1 MLRHVDLCSG
11 IGGFALGFQWAE
23 LSETIMFCDTEE
35 WCRRI
40 LEKNFPNVPITN
52 DVKELANDPERL
64 VPDHDIL
71 SCGYPCQPFS
81 VAGLR
86 KGEKDDRHI
95 WPFLFKIIACK
106 RPTWVVCE
114 NVYGHVAL
122 GLDKVLVDL
131 ESEGYSTRTF
141 IVPACAKDA
150 PHRRDRLWIIA
161 RLVGDTSSNGRNEIG
176 SDKNQRSTFGQSEE
190 GGMQEP
196 SGRSSSVYSRTTIM
210 ADSESGGRGRNGD
223 LGETQGSSQSDA
235 TQSDSFGGISSRP
248 DIVGDTKHDG
258 SLATE
263 IGRSDE
269 KNAKGSEEGS
279 ETTEQSSGASGSGHD
294 ETLSRPDIVA
304 DSEGERT
311 RTNNERLRSGS
322 GRASGG
328 QGSVE
333 PEEHDV
339 ADSDSESSRGGRF
352 SKQIDGQKRRI
363 SEAGRKSVQSRDR
376 ATCAGNIEQSRQDVA
391 DSESERYRG
400 GSSEERGDEQ
410 RIVFSQEQGR
420 SSVGSEVE
428 GRSSSYGEDVADSD
442 SDDERTRKKSRQSEG
457 DTSRERTG
465 DGSFDGHSGQEFWT
479 VEPNVGRV
487 AHGIPRRVD
496 RLKGLG
502 NAIVPQISM
511 QIGLAI
517 KEEIER

>member
-1 MLRHVDLCSG
+1 
-11 IGGFALGFQWAE
+11 
-23 LSETIMFCDTEE
+23 MFCDTEE

-40 LEKNFPNVPITN
+40 LEKNFPETRIEK

-122 GLDKVLVDL
+122 GLDKVLADL

-161 RLVGDTSSNGRNEIG
+161 HSDSKSEPDVSEHEEKRQGKLGERTDIVGDTSSNGRNEIG

-196 SGRSSSVYSRTTIM
+196 SGRSSSVSSRTTIV
-210 ADSESGGRGRNGD
+210 ENTIGGRCEER
-223 LGETQGSSQSDA
+223 
-235 TQSDSFGGISSRP
+235 
-248 DIVGDTKHDG
+248 DT
-258 SLATE
+258 E
-263 IGRSDE
+263 
-269 KNAKGSEEGS
+269 SEEVS
-279 ETTEQSSGASGSGHD
+279 RSLRTSS
-294 ETLSRPDIVA
+294 
-304 DSEGERT
+304 
-311 RTNNERLRSGS
+311 N
-322 GRASGG
+322 
-328 QGSVE
+328 
-333 PEEHDV
+333 
-339 ADSDSESSRGGRF
+339 
-352 SKQIDGQKRRI
+352 
-363 SEAGRKSVQSRDR
+363 
-376 ATCAGNIEQSRQDVA
+376 VA

-400 GSSEERGDEQ
+400 SSSEERGDEQ

-420 SSVGSEVE
+420 SSVGSEAE
-428 GRSSSYGEDVADSD
+428 GRSSSC
-442 SDDERTRKKSRQSEG
+442 
-457 DTSRERTG
+457 
-465 DGSFDGHSGQEFWT
+465 GQEFWT

-487 AHGIPRRVD
+487 AYGVPRRVD

-517 KEEIER
+517 KEEIKKNG

>member
-23 LSETIMFCDTEE
+23 LSKTIMFCDTEE

-40 LEKNFPNVPITN
+40 LEKNFPETRIEK

-122 GLDKVLVDL
+122 GLDKVLADL

-161 RLVGDTSSNGRNEIG
+161 HSDSKSEPDVSEHEGKRQGKLGERTDIVENTIGGRCEERDTESEEVSRSLRTSSN
-176 SDKNQRSTFGQSEE
+176 
-190 GGMQEP
+190 
-196 SGRSSSVYSRTTIM
+196 
-210 ADSESGGRGRNGD
+210 
-223 LGETQGSSQSDA
+223 
-235 TQSDSFGGISSRP
+235 
-248 DIVGDTKHDG
+248 
-258 SLATE
+258 
-263 IGRSDE
+263 
-269 KNAKGSEEGS
+269 
-279 ETTEQSSGASGSGHD
+279 
-294 ETLSRPDIVA
+294 
-304 DSEGERT
+304 
-311 RTNNERLRSGS
+311 
-322 GRASGG
+322 
-328 QGSVE
+328 
-333 PEEHDV
+333 
-339 ADSDSESSRGGRF
+339 
-352 SKQIDGQKRRI
+352 
-363 SEAGRKSVQSRDR
+363 
-376 ATCAGNIEQSRQDVA
+376 VA

-410 RIVFSQEQGR
+410 RIVFSQEQRR

-428 GRSSSYGEDVADSD
+428 GRNSSYGEDVADSD
-442 SDDERTRKKSRQSEG
+442 SDDERTREKSRQSEG
-457 DTSRERTG
+457 DTSRKRIG
-465 DGSFDGHSGQEFWT
+465 DGSFDVADSDDEGSQGGIHRGENPERQSFDGHSGRSRSTHRQSKQDFWT

-487 AHGIPRRVD
+487 AHGVPRRVD